1 MKKFLTKILL
11 FLLPVILIAYP
22 LDILISNNLKKSVE
36 HVDGEYLVW
45 NDIYTSSIDVDIA
58 IYGSSRAWIHI
69 SPEILKDSLNLTAYN
84 FGIDGLNFSFQYF
97 RHKQYLKYN
106 KVPKY
111 IIFSADIFTFES
123 EEGFYNH
130 EQALPYM
137 LFNMDYCQNRK
148 TLKVFNTCDFFLP
161 LKRYSGQTWEI
172 ARAFVVGLGL
182 ESGPPKR
189 NNGYM
194 AIDRVWGDELEVALK
209 TKGEINVKSDSKLIS
224 LFDKFLIECS
234 KMGIKV
240 IMIYSPEYIE
250 GRKFVKNRDEIIE
263 LYSKVAARHNI
274 VFIDYS
280 ADSICYNRD
289 YFYNSTH
296 LNATGS
302 ELFSKKLAEDLKPII
317 FTVPK

>member
-22 LDILISNNLKKSVE
+22 LDILISNNLKKSVA

-45 NDIYTSSIDVDIA
+45 NDIYSSQIDADVA

-69 SPEILKDSLNLTAYN
+69 NPQIFLDSLSLRAYN

-97 RHKQYLKYN
+97 RHQQYLKFN
-106 KVPKY
+106 KAPKY
-111 IIFSADIFTFES
+111 IILSADMFTFES

-137 LFNMDYCQNRK
+137 LFNSDFYQNRK
-148 TLKVFNTCDFFLP
+148 TLKIFNTADFFLP

-172 ARAFVVGLGL
+172 ARSIVVGLGL
-182 ESGPPKR
+182 ENEPPKR
-189 NNGYM
+189 IQGFM
-194 AIDRVWGDELEVALK
+194 AMNRVWGDELEVALK
-209 TKGEINVKSDSKLIS
+209 TKGEIYVKSDKKLIT
-224 LFDKFLIECS
+224 LFDKFLVECR

-240 IMIYSPEYIE
+240 IVIYSPEYIE
-250 GRKFVKNRDEIIE
+250 GRKFVKNRDEIIG
-263 LYSKVAARHNI
+263 LYTDIAKKHDI
-274 VFIDYS
+274 TFLDYS
-280 ADSICYNRD
+280 SDSICYNRD

-296 LNATGS
+296 LNAAGS
-302 ELFSKKLAEDLKPII
+302 ELFSRKLAKDLKP
-317 FTVPK
+317 FMLP